1 SSGPCCG
8 LDAFLSESDLACT
21 VASFSQFAHQRG
33 NQERQRVSTRARE
46 QQRSC
51 NQHLRERIFCTSI
64 HNIEPIA
71 KVNEENRSNHDNEPR
86 SPADPE
92 EDAGRHRQPAANL
105 GRANQ
110 NCQEGWPVMRLGE
123 RLQPRSSEPSEQDG
137 ASVIEKRRPTGKSQK
152 QERQIDTS
160 DLPC

>member
-1 SSGPCCG
+1 
-8 LDAFLSESDLACT
+8 
-21 VASFSQFAHQRG
+21 
-33 NQERQRVSTRARE
+33 
-46 QQRSC
+46 
-51 NQHLRERIFCTSI
+51 FCTSI

-71 KVNEENRSNHDNEPR
+71 KVNEENRSNHDNEHR
-86 SPADPE
+86 SAADPE
-92 EDAGRHRQPAANL
+92 EDAGRDRQPSANL

-160 DLPC
+160 DLPCLHIGRAVHAAIEPPLSPGPRESGWRESSGYRRPVPPSAL